1 MLIPEKYLRIDLS
14 VCLKMSIAKFRCSN
28 HEFNIELGRHLGVE
42 RHNRLDNLRRQNCDI
57 LCALSTFSIISRS
70 LSTFSIISRS
80 SSVCARVCLDVLYPF
95 LVGAL
100 HKGLRSKTR
109 EAEPTLCPTFKTRL
123 GYYRRMLSRWCS
135 RSQRDKFDEDKHTEQ
150 WTSFYYGTM

>member
-1 MLIPEKYLRIDLS
+1 MLIPEKYLRIDFS
-14 VCLKMSIAKFRCSN
+14 VCLKMFIAKFRCSN
-28 HEFNIELGRHLGVE
+28 HEFNIELGKHLGVE
-42 RHNRLDNLRRQNCDI
+42 RHNRLDNFRRQNCDI

-70 LSTFSIISRS
+70 SIL
-80 SSVCARVCLDVLYPF
+80 CARVCLDVLYPF
-95 LVGAL
+95 LVGVL

-109 EAEPTLCPTFKTRL
+109 DSEPTLCPTFKTRL